1 MDSNGAPAGERKSIK
16 LPSFR
21 AVQDTSAK
29 RARVVQPGAMQRP
42 AAISAPVAIGPIPV
56 LRTLPAPSAGY
67 QGPLQLTSVPVQQ
80 TRLPAASAV
89 VPRSSS
95 TYSVQGNAI
104 LVNNNQMGNPL
115 LKFLRNINYRHAD
128 VVPDYQIN
136 DRVRTDTQHTDT
148 QHMLAT
154 FSRAWQLTQP

>member
-29 RARVVQPGAMQRP
+29 RARVVQPGASAMQRP
-42 AAISAPVAIGPIPV
+42 VAISAPVAIGPI
-56 LRTLPAPSAGY
+56 PAPSAGY

-95 TYSVQGNAI
+95 TYSVQGNAV

-136 DRVRTDTQHTDT
+136 DRVRTDTQHTGWCYG
-148 QHMLAT
+148 T
-154 FSRAWQLTQP
+154 FC